1 MRHQAFAHPLAA
13 VAVAKYHEGKPPM
26 SVSPSNARRVGER
39 FSKAKGLLQS
49 AARLI
54 REAAKREPYRVSP
67 KRAHAWIMPA
77 EGFSKLGVPFGIVAS
92 YALRSGVSC
101 AIVLKN
107 YKVGHLRPAKD
118 QSKFLAGPQRDAIA
132 DGCGMGSESGN
143 KLLVPDGRPQ
153 VCLGVRRLW
162 RTLSVRSKP
171 GISNLTFLSE
181 IIGARA

>member
-1 MRHQAFAHPLAA
+1 AHPLAA

-77 EGFSKLGVPFGIVAS
+77 EGFSKLGVAFGIVAS

-162 RTLSVRSKP
+162 RTLSVRS
-171 GISNLTFLSE
+171 IVV
-181 IIGARA
+181 